1 MAYSYTIYDIHIP
14 YIYLICYDYAVDF
27 GCFFSDGPMIRLSV
41 SRFSIKPFL
50 SETAIGESSAYEVN
64 LAGALS
70 SEKHMFGIEP

>member
-1 MAYSYTIYDIHIP
+1 MIMPLTSD
-14 YIYLICYDYAVDF
+14 V
-27 GCFFSDGPMIRLSV
+27 FFSDGPMIRLSV